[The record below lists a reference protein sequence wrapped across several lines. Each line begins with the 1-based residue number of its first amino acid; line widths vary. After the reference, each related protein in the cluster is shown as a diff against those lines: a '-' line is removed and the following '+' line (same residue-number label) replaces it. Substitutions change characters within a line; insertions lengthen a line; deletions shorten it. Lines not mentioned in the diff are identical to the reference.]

1 MEQFEQRL
9 AYLWKEGSRDIAV
22 SFLRRAVSIDINL
35 AELLVALQFPDV
47 QQYLGSIRLKDVL
60 RLSSAAPSPAK
71 PMTVPPRAKRKRRS
85 GEEMQQ
91 IKNHILRLLV
101 AEPGTLNTSQICS
114 ALQEA
119 GHEVDTIRANVLLK
133 ALEKDGLVADLGG
146 KPKSWRAQ
154 HPGKRT
160 AEPVLIKKKQAS

>member
-9 AYLWKEGSRDIAV
+9 AYLWKEGSRDIAI
-22 SFLRRAVSIDINL
+22 SFLRRAVTLDINL
-35 AELLVALQFPDV
+35 AELVAALQFPEV
-47 QQYLGSIRLKDVL
+47 QQYLETIRLKDVL
-60 RLSSAAPSPAK
+60 RLAQQPVVGWQPT
-71 PMTVPPRAKRKRRS
+71 MVPPRAKRKRRS

-91 IKNHILRLLV
+91 LKNHILRMLV
-101 AEPGTLNTSQICS
+101 AEPGSLNTSQICA

-119 GHEVDTIRANVLLK
+119 GHDVDTIRANLLLK

-146 KPKSWRAQ
+146 KPKGWRAQ